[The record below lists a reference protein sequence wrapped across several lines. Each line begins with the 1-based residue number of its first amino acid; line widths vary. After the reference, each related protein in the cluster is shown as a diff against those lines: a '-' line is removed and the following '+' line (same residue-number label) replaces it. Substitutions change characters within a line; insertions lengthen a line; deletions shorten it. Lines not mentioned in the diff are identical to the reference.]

1 MSRSLRRGA
10 VAAVL
15 ALTVAPFAAACGA
28 GSDSQTLQVQ
38 PNSAATS
45 VGNLKVQNAFI
56 ITEPNGTGPAT
67 VTARIFNNGSSPEQ
81 LTGITVEG
89 AAQQVKLTG
98 ADGKSGSIT
107 IPANGSVT
115 LGGSGNPTAMLSS
128 SQGIVL
134 GNFQSTVFNF
144 SSTGQVTL
152 SPQVTPAT
160 HYFQPFGPG
169 VEVTPSTPASGAPSA
184 HPSGSASAPAS
195 AKPGTSGKP
204 GTPGESVSPSAS
216 ETPLR

>member
-15 ALTVAPFAAACGA
+15 ALTVVPFAAACGA
-28 GSDSQTLQVQ
+28 GSDSQTLQVK
-38 PNSAATS
+38 PDSVATS
-45 VGNLKVQNAFI
+45 VGNIKVQNAFI
-56 ITEPNGTGPAT
+56 ITEPNGTGPAA

-98 ADGKSGSIT
+98 TDGKSGSIT
-107 IPANGSVT
+107 IPANGSLT
-115 LGGSGNPTAMLSS
+115 LGGSGNPTAILSS
-128 SQGIVL
+128 SQGVVP

-144 SSTGQVTL
+144 SSTGQVSL
-152 SPQVTPAT
+152 APQVTPAT

-169 VEVTPSTPASGAPSA
+169 IEVTPSAPASGVPSA
-184 HPSGSASAPAS
+184 HPSGSASA
-195 AKPGTSGKP
+195 KPGASGKP
-204 GTPGESVSPSAS
+204 GTPGESGVPSAS
-216 ETPLR
+216 ASALR